1 MVNIFEQGVEM
12 KAGWAKFENIGD
24 KVQGT
29 YVGKKKAVSKFG
41 PQIVYELM
49 DEIGNIT
56 LVGIRESDEAFHN
69 FMKLVRMGQII
80 GIEYKE
86 NINTGK
92 GNPYHRLVII
102 HNPKI
107 VNEEW
112 LNAQKSVVNEQ
123 PLETISAQYQ
133 EVENDPNDPIF
144 GTPVQEKTPFDD
156 DEDKI
161 KKIGELA
168 GKKFGTTD
176 AMDIRN
182 KVMEFTGL
190 AFISANLDAIIEKL
204 SV

>member
-49 DEIGNIT
+49 DELGNIT
-56 LVGIRESDEAFHN
+56 LVGIREGDEAFHN
-69 FMKLVRMGQII
+69 FMKLVRLGQII

-86 NINTGK
+86 NIDTKK
-92 GNPYHRLVII
+92 GNPYHKLAII

-112 LNAQKSVVNEQ
+112 LNAQRNEVKEQ
-123 PLETISAQYQ
+123 PLETISAQY
-133 EVENDPNDPIF
+133 EENDPNDPIF
-144 GTPVQEKTPFDD
+144 GDAAQEKTPFDD
-156 DEDKI
+156 DADKI

-176 AMDIRN
+176 ANDIRN
-182 KVMEFTGL
+182 KVMESTGL

>member
-12 KAGWAKFENIGD
+12 KAGWAKFENLGD

-69 FMKLVRMGQII
+69 FMKLIRLGQII

-86 NINTGK
+86 DIDTGK
-92 GNPYHRLVII
+92 GNPYHKLAII

-107 VNEEW
+107 VNEDW
-112 LNAQKSVVNEQ
+112 LAAKKNEVKEE
-123 PLETISAQYQ
+123 PLETISAQG
-133 EVENDPNDPIF
+133 EENNPNDPIF
-144 GTPVQEKTPFDD
+144 GKQTTPFDD

-161 KKIGELA
+161 KKIIELA
-168 GKKFGTTD
+168 GKKFGLSD
-176 AMDIRN
+176 AMEIRN
-182 KVMEFTGL
+182 KVMETTGL
-190 AFISANLDAIIEKL
+190 AFISANLDTFIKQL
-204 SV
+204 SE

>member
-12 KAGWAKFENIGD
+12 KAGWAKFVNIGD

-49 DEIGNIT
+49 DELGNIT
-56 LVGIRESDEAFHN
+56 LVGIREGDEAFHN
-69 FMKLVRMGQII
+69 FMKLVRLGQII

-86 NINTGK
+86 NVDTKK
-92 GNPYHRLVII
+92 GNPYHKLVII

-112 LNAQKSVVNEQ
+112 LNAQKNVQEQ
-123 PLETISAQYQ
+123 PLETISAQ
-133 EVENDPNDPIF
+133 EEENDPNDPIF
-144 GTPVQEKTPFDD
+144 GDAAQEKTPFDD
-156 DEDKI
+156 DADKI

-176 AMDIRN
+176 ANDIRN
-182 KVMEFTGL
+182 KVMESTGL